1 MIILNLRKLPLYSKR
16 ILAFAVA
23 ATLCLSSSGCSVI
36 GDILKYGNSQ
46 QSGKND
52 SLLSEIPAPKQSSY
66 SYSAIT
72 NEHIKNLYAQIEKES
87 EKLSPEEIQ
96 CTAVLSE
103 KDIYEAIVAFKNDR
117 PDVFWLGNTFSYYE
131 FDGATYVE
139 IEYIVTGSQLEKHQS
154 RFSTALNDFAENAPM
169 YSSEYEREKYVNDYI
184 VSVCEYDE
192 NAAKKDYD
200 LCNASTAYGVLV
212 DGKAVCEGYARAF
225 QLLCNKMGIECVSV
239 AGMTDDVGH
248 EWNCAYIDGSWYQV
262 DVTWNDADDEVEK
275 YYYFNLTD
283 SQMYSSHDA
292 DDLFSDIDEETYNTD
307 SVLIGNLFVPQ
318 CNSTE
323 YNYYQ
328 QTAPTLY
335 GFDEENDNTITAALE
350 SSALNGDKYF
360 SIIIDSSLDYDDAY
374 SELVD
379 EGYVINYIE
388 SANNALWGKT
398 ELSTSSYAYPNDE
411 LRIITIE
418 LNYIY

>member
-1 MIILNLRKLPLYSKR
+1 MNIAKLRLFSKGV
-16 ILAFAVA
+16 LAFTITAAVCFS
-23 ATLCLSSSGCSVI
+23 LSGCSFI
-36 GDILKYGNSQ
+36 NNLFSDKNYSQ
-46 QSGKND
+46 LSESK
-52 SLLSEIPAPKQSSY
+52 SLLSDIPKPKQTSY

-87 EKLSPEEIQ
+87 QKLSPEEIQ

-103 KDIYEAIVAFKNDR
+103 KDIYEAIIAFKNDR
-117 PDVFWLGNTFSYYE
+117 PDVFWLGNTFSYYDY
-131 FDGATYVE
+131 DGATYVE
-139 IEYIVTGSQLEKHQS
+139 IEYIVKGSQLEEQQS
-154 RFSTALNDFAENAPM
+154 SFNTALNDFVDNAPM

-192 NAAKKDYD
+192 DAAQEDFD

-212 DGKAVCEGYARAF
+212 DGKAICEGYARAF

-262 DVTWNDADDEVEK
+262 DVTWNDTGDDVEK

-283 SQMYSSHDA
+283 SQMYSSHNA
-292 DDLFSDIDEETYNTD
+292 DDLFSYIDEEIYTTD
-307 SVLIGNLFVPQ
+307 TNIIGNLFVPQ

-328 QTAPTLY
+328 QTSPTLF
-335 GFDEENDNTITAALE
+335 GFDEENDDTITAALE

-374 SELVD
+374 SELVN

-388 SANNALWGKT
+388 NANYALWGKT